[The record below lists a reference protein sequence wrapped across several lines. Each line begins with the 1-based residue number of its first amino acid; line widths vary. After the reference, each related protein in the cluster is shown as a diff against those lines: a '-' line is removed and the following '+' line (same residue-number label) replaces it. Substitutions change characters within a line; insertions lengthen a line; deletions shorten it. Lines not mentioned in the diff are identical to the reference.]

1 MQFLEKLWN
10 MQENLA
16 ILSLSQQKEEEPSW
30 CQKQIIIP
38 QSFSQKISQP
48 QKFKKIEILMYKPVY
63 LRLSILELSKALMYE
78 FWYDYE
84 KPNIVK
90 MLNFVIWMQK
100 ALSFL

>member
-1 MQFLEKLWN
+1 MHKL
-10 MQENLA
+10 
-16 ILSLSQQKEEEPSW
+16 
-30 CQKQIIIP
+30 
-38 QSFSQKISQP
+38 
-48 QKFKKIEILMYKPVY
+48 VY